1 MIGSHSSAEV
11 RGDVVATLESL
22 RERTKIPMRQLL
34 TWAGIHK
41 SRFDRWRQQQRC
53 ASPERSTRLHPSAI
67 LPEERDAILA
77 YRTALQREGRSVS
90 YRIQTNEMLD
100 NDIAA
105 CSESTVYRV
114 LKEAGHI
121 RESMVHPTKKGAGF
135 QQPQGVHM
143 HWHTDI
149 SYLWEFG
156 YRAYL
161 VAVIDGFS
169 RAVLHHQVMR
179 SMTTGDVELVLQVAH
194 EKYPHAR
201 PRVITDNGSQFIS
214 NQFKG
219 FLADCGFTHAKT
231 SVSYPQSIGKMERQF
246 RTTKEELRQRSILD
260 FDDLVAH
267 VSDIITY
274 YNTLRYHSALAY
286 ITPQDVLD
294 GRAEQIQTARRMK
307 LEDARERRM
316 LVNSHM
322 FI

>member
-1 MIGSHSSAEV
+1 MTGSHSTAEV
-11 RGDVVATLESL
+11 RSDVVATLESL
-22 RERTKIPMRQLL
+22 HLRTKIPMRQLL

-41 SRFDRWRQQQRC
+41 SRFDRWRKQQQC
-53 ASPERSTRLHPSAI
+53 GSPECSARVHPSAI
-67 LPEERDAILA
+67 LPEERDAILS
-77 YRTALQREGRSVS
+77 YRKALQRDGRCAS

-100 NDIAA
+100 NDIVA

-114 LKEAGHI
+114 LKEAGFI
-121 RESMVHPTKKGAGF
+121 RDTALQPTKKGTGF
-135 QQPQGVHM
+135 QQPHGVHI

-169 RAVLHHQVMR
+169 RAVLHHHVMK

-194 EKYPHAR
+194 EKYPQAR

-231 SVSYPQSIGKMERQF
+231 SVSYPQSNGKMERQF

-267 VSDIITY
+267 VSDIITF
-274 YNTLRYHSALAY
+274 YNTMRYHSALNY
-286 ITPQDVLD
+286 ITPQDMLD
-294 GRAEQIQTARRMK
+294 GRAEQIQAARQMK
-307 LEDARERRM
+307 LEEARERRI
-316 LVNSHM
+316 LVNSHL